1 MSPSNLNRLHS
12 VNTYHKYWQ
21 ARTQRQFTHD
31 NNIHLNNTK
40 YTETSLSYTHAYWT
54 HTHMQTCRGLSERQA
69 DRMLCLLPDHT
80 EEARRVTVWWS
91 SWKSHIFRDN
101 CLFCLWEEIH
111 IDRYSTTGGGIR
123 LNNKPKLGADG
134 KRWIIFHIQQY
145 YTMKGL
151 LAQRQTALANWRCK
165 FTLGNAKKKKKRI
178 QEVSAYWV
186 SYTRGSILTTGQGQW
201 YLMTPYRYEQKPG
214 NNWFEEIK
222 RSYRTLQSHH
232 LDWNKW
238 WSTLPM

>member
-1 MSPSNLNRLHS
+1 MH
-12 VNTYHKYWQ
+12 
-21 ARTQRQFTHD
+21 
-31 NNIHLNNTK
+31 
-40 YTETSLSYTHAYWT
+40 TEHT
-54 HTHMQTCRGLSERQA
+54 HTCKLAEGFQRDRLTGCCVCSLITQKKPEELLFDGLPEKATFLGITVCFVYEKRFTSIATALQG
-69 DRMLCLLPDHT
+69 
-80 EEARRVTVWWS
+80 EESALTTNLSWEQMEKDELFFTS
-91 SWKSHIFRDN
+91 SNITQWKGCWHR
-101 CLFCLWEEIH
+101 
-111 IDRYSTTGGGIR
+111 
-123 LNNKPKLGADG
+123 G
-134 KRWIIFHIQQY
+134 KRLWLTEDVSSH
-145 YTMKGL
+145 
-151 LAQRQTALANWRCK
+151 
-165 FTLGNAKKKKKRI
+165 LGMQKKKKRI